1 MEMITQNELNKIS
14 AFINS
19 CDDMINGKFILA
31 DVKILKILNMIASS
45 EPLYRYIQECMIDF
59 DFSRE
64 FSRAE
69 VQNRLNNGNFVAPVE
84 KEKMVAFVF
93 CLLVEFDKKH
103 LDFYSFINK
112 NFATL
117 TPGGEYGLF
126 AKTLLVPFKN
136 AIAEHFGLVGTAS
149 DVQVVQEVEN
159 TQNEQPAQDEVEEK
173 EEEPAPE
180 KTEMDEI
187 WDNIPVLVDSLI
199 RTVMLD
205 RKIKQDLKN
214 SLEYILKSIKYSLK
228 YNDMRLVASLVT
240 SFDILV
246 VKIRSLKFIVE
257 DLKNEIKRYY
267 ELARKN

>member
-1 MEMITQNELNKIS
+1 MITQNELNKIS
-14 AFINS
+14 AFIDS

-45 EPLYRYIQECMIDF
+45 EPLYRYIQECLIDF

-69 VQNRLNNGNFVAPVE
+69 VQNRLNNGNFVPPVE
-84 KEKMVAFVF
+84 KEKLVAMVF

-103 LDFYSFINK
+103 LDFYSFISN

-136 AIAEHFGLVGTAS
+136 IIAEHFGLTNGVSHVEVAPEP
-149 DVQVVQEVEN
+149 VQPQTEEIQEVIEEN
-159 TQNEQPAQDEVEEK
+159 
-173 EEEPAPE
+173 EPVVE
-180 KTEMDEI
+180 KTEMDKI

-199 RTVMLD
+199 RTIMLD

-240 SFDILV
+240 SFDVLV
-246 VKIRSLKFIVE
+246 IKIRSVKFIVE

>member
-69 VQNRLNNGNFVAPVE
+69 VQNRLNNGNFVPPVE
-84 KEKMVAFVF
+84 KEKLVAMVF

-103 LDFYSFINK
+103 IDFYSFINN
-112 NFATL
+112 NFSTL

-136 AIAEHFGLVGTAS
+136 IIAEHFGLINGSSNVEVAQEP
-149 DVQVVQEVEN
+149 VQ
-159 TQNEQPAQDEVEEK
+159 TQPQDEEILKDEK
-173 EEEPAPE
+173 VEEPAVE
-180 KTEMDEI
+180 KTEMDKI
-187 WDNIPVLVDSLI
+187 WDNIPVLVDSLL
-199 RTVMLD
+199 RTIMLD
-205 RKIKQDLKN
+205 RKIKSDLKN

-240 SFDILV
+240 SFDVLV
-246 VKIRSLKFIVE
+246 AKIRSVKFIVE

-267 ELARKN
+267 ELASNN

>member
-1 MEMITQNELNKIS
+1 MITQNELNKIS
-14 AFINS
+14 AFIDS

-45 EPLYRYIQECMIDF
+45 EPLYRYIQECLIDF

-69 VQNRLNNGNFVAPVE
+69 VQNRLNNGNFVPPVE
-84 KEKMVAFVF
+84 KEKLVAMVF

-103 LDFYSFINK
+103 LDFYSFISN

-136 AIAEHFGLVGTAS
+136 IIAEHFGLTNGAS
-149 DVQVVQEVEN
+149 NVEVAPEPAQPQTEEIQEV
-159 TQNEQPAQDEVEEK
+159 VEE
-173 EEEPAPE
+173 ENEPVVE
-180 KTEMDEI
+180 KTEMDKI

-199 RTVMLD
+199 RTIMLD

-240 SFDILV
+240 SFDVLV
-246 VKIRSLKFIVE
+246 TKIRSVKFIVE

>member
-14 AFINS
+14 AFIDS

-45 EPLYRYIQECMIDF
+45 EPLYRYIQECLIDF

-69 VQNRLNNGNFVAPVE
+69 VQNRLNNGNFVPPVE
-84 KEKMVAFVF
+84 KEKLVAMVF

-103 LDFYSFINK
+103 LDFYSFISN

-136 AIAEHFGLVGTAS
+136 IIAEHFGLTNGAS
-149 DVQVVQEVEN
+149 NVEVAPEPAQPQTEEIQEVIEEN
-159 TQNEQPAQDEVEEK
+159 
-173 EEEPAPE
+173 EPVAE
-180 KTEMDEI
+180 KTEMDKI

-199 RTVMLD
+199 RTIMLD

-240 SFDILV
+240 SFDVLV
-246 VKIRSLKFIVE
+246 IKIRSVKFIVE

>member
-69 VQNRLNNGNFVAPVE
+69 VQNTLNNGNFVAPAD

-112 NFATL
+112 NFSTL

-136 AIAEHFGLVGTAS
+136 IIAERFGLTNGFAS
-149 DVQVVQEVEN
+149 VEETEKPTFAQSQTEEDVED
-159 TQNEQPAQDEVEEK
+159 EQPEQPVV
-173 EEEPAPE
+173 E
-180 KTEMDEI
+180 KTEMDKI
-187 WDNIPVLVDSLI
+187 WDNIPVLVDSLL

-240 SFDILV
+240 SFDVLV
-246 VKIRSLKFIVE
+246 VKIRSVKFIVE
-257 DLKNEIKRYY
+257 DLKNEIRRYY
-267 ELARKN
+267 DLASKN

>member
-14 AFINS
+14 AFIDS

-45 EPLYRYIQECMIDF
+45 EPLYRYIQECLIDF

-69 VQNRLNNGNFVAPVE
+69 VQNRLNNGNFVPPVE
-84 KEKMVAFVF
+84 KEKLVAMVF

-103 LDFYSFINK
+103 LDFYSFISN

-136 AIAEHFGLVGTAS
+136 IIAEHFGLTNGAS
-149 DVQVVQEVEN
+149 NVEVAPEPAQPQTEEIQEV
-159 TQNEQPAQDEVEEK
+159 VEE
-173 EEEPAPE
+173 ENEPVVE
-180 KTEMDEI
+180 KTEMDKI

-199 RTVMLD
+199 RTIMLD

-240 SFDILV
+240 SFDVLV
-246 VKIRSLKFIVE
+246 TKIRSVKFIVE

>member
-14 AFINS
+14 AFIDS

-45 EPLYRYIQECMIDF
+45 EPLYRYIQECLIDF

-69 VQNRLNNGNFVAPVE
+69 VQNRLNNGNFVPPVE
-84 KEKMVAFVF
+84 KEKLVAMVF

-103 LDFYSFINK
+103 LDFYSFISN

-136 AIAEHFGLVGTAS
+136 IIAEHFGLTNGAS
-149 DVQVVQEVEN
+149 NVEVAPEPVQPQTEEIQEVIEEN
-159 TQNEQPAQDEVEEK
+159 
-173 EEEPAPE
+173 EPVAE
-180 KTEMDEI
+180 KTEMDKI

-199 RTVMLD
+199 RTIMLD

-240 SFDILV
+240 SFDVLV
-246 VKIRSLKFIVE
+246 IKIRSVKFIVE